1 MTGYVAVSSE
11 RGGQGTSGPG
21 KAPDLTGTVAE
32 KGSPLVA
39 LLLPGP
45 PHQSTCESEPWSGSR
60 RRHPVLSWCLSGSG
74 LCAVWPA
81 PGLTSNSSGW
91 TAPAVGRQRAA
102 VTGQGLEGA
111 SCRSLL
117 QSSMA
122 EYGAAARV
130 DPWLR
135 LCPARPVFPFPRFPP
150 LACLYSCCKPSVL
163 HWTAR
168 RVLLKP
174 GEPHPHLLCVTPG
187 FPSYKKSLK
196 IWICCF
202 LQSQSTPSSIL
213 PCISHSTAG
222 AVLHASLLDSHAP
235 TLGLSTCYAPRTLQN
250 PAPLTQSLPHVIS
263 LTSHLPVLSFRTSIS
278 FDLSHPPECQLQEAR
293 DTALLNISSPTSN
306 TPPGVQWLLNNCVQ
320 GNDRKSGTA
329 RIRV

>member
-1 MTGYVAVSSE
+1 MTGYMDVSPE

-32 KGSPLVA
+32 KGSPLVT

-45 PHQSTCESEPWSGSR
+45 PHQSTCGSEPWSGSR
-60 RRHPVLSWCLSGSG
+60 RRHPVVESSSSCLSGSG
-74 LCAVWPA
+74 LCAVLPA

-102 VTGQGLEGA
+102 VTGQGLGGA
-111 SCRSLL
+111 SCRSLP

-135 LCPARPVFPFPRFPP
+135 LCPVRPVFPFPRFPP
-150 LACLYSCCKPSVL
+150 LACLYSCCKPSVH

-168 RVLLKP
+168 RVLLKL
-174 GEPHPHLLCVTPG
+174 GEPHPSFALRYPRVPILQE
-187 FPSYKKSLK
+187 KLK

-222 AVLHASLLDSHAP
+222 AVLHASLLDSHTP
-235 TLGLSTCYAPRTLQN
+235 TLGLSTC
-250 PAPLTQSLPHVIS
+250 S
-263 LTSHLPVLSFRTSIS
+263 VLSRT
-278 FDLSHPPECQLQEAR
+278 P
-293 DTALLNISSPTSN
+293 LLLHGHSLMSYH
-306 TPPGVQWLLNNCVQ
+306 
-320 GNDRKSGTA
+320 
-329 RIRV
+329 

>member
-1 MTGYVAVSSE
+1 M
-11 RGGQGTSGPG
+11 
-21 KAPDLTGTVAE
+21 
-32 KGSPLVA
+32 A

-45 PHQSTCESEPWSGSR
+45 PHQSTCGSEPWSGSR
-60 RRHPVLSWCLSGSG
+60 RRHPVVSRCLSGSG

-102 VTGQGLEGA
+102 VTGQGLGGA
-111 SCRSLL
+111 SCRSLP

-174 GEPHPHLLCVTPG
+174 GEPHPSFALRYPQGSHLTRKAKNLDLLFPPEPVHSLLHPSLHLSFYCRGHAPRIPPRQPRTHLRPFHMLRPPYSPEPRSTHTVTP
-187 FPSYKKSLK
+187 SCHLTD
-196 IWICCF
+196 I
-202 LQSQSTPSSIL
+202 
-213 PCISHSTAG
+213 
-222 AVLHASLLDSHAP
+222 
-235 TLGLSTCYAPRTLQN
+235 TLTRPQ
-250 PAPLTQSLPHVIS
+250 
-263 LTSHLPVLSFRTSIS
+263 F
-278 FDLSHPPECQLQEAR
+278 
-293 DTALLNISSPTSN
+293 
-306 TPPGVQWLLNNCVQ
+306 
-320 GNDRKSGTA
+320 
-329 RIRV
+329 